1 MTSKLYTIYQT
12 RYEEDPVVVF
22 KMHNEEEAQDT
33 ADMLNATLAERG
45 VPSWVSSCYVAWG
58 YYEKSSPHP

>member
-45 VPSWVSSCYVAWG
+45 VPSWVSSCYVA
-58 YYEKSSPHP
+58 